1 MTQDHPAKKRF
12 LLAIGLGT
20 LAGLLCVWLAA
31 RGQPALGSP
40 SHPIFWAILTDRML
54 IGMVVALA
62 GAYTVHPVLG
72 FPYRPWLRGL
82 CLGVVVSLPLGA
94 GAMGGPAPEGVS
106 SWVIFFATL
115 IAGGVYGLAI
125 DVIVSRGGAEGAALL
140 TGADARM

>member
-1 MTQDHPAKKRF
+1 MNHPAKKRF

-20 LAGLLCVWLAA
+20 LAGMLCIWLGA
-31 RGQPALGSP
+31 REQPELGSP
-40 SHPIFWAILTDRML
+40 TNPIFWAILTDRML

-82 CLGVVVSLPLGA
+82 CLGAVVSLPLGA
-94 GAMGGPAPEGVS
+94 GAMSGPAPAGFS
-106 SWVIFFATL
+106 SWTLFFATL
-115 IAGGVYGLAI
+115 IAGGVYGLII